1 MNGLKTLK
9 GTAVALSLMALAG
22 CGQAYNPG
30 AEDHDAAPSGKGD
43 VFGSNPDTAPYQTVS
58 YDVLRSWLVDTL
70 NVPAVTTLGAYPAN
84 GSSLAGNCA
93 TMPNGATNC
102 PLQAP
107 VAYLDANK
115 GALGVAVF
123 TVDPDGTSPPSLMSS
138 GGFKVWILASSSA
151 CGIAM
156 NNTTTREELF
166 PAAMG
171 GVSNYTSFYG
181 ALLGREPSAAEIDLL
196 DLLQASFSDDA
207 HKAAAVCSTTLAS
220 LENLAAN

>member
-30 AEDHDAAPSGKGD
+30 AEDHDAAPHGQGD

-58 YDVLRSWLVDTL
+58 YDVLQSWLVDTL
-70 NVPAVTTLGAYPAN
+70 HMPLTATVSTFPAN
-84 GSSLAGNCA
+84 GSSPAGTCV
-93 TMPNGATNC
+93 GQQTNC

-107 VAYLDANK
+107 VQYLAANK

-123 TVDPDGTSPPSLMSS
+123 TVDPDGTAAPSLMTS
-138 GGFKVWILASSSA
+138 GGFKVWILAASSA
-151 CGIAM
+151 CGLAM

-171 GVSNYTSFYG
+171 GVSNYNTFYG
-181 ALLGREPSAAEIDLL
+181 ALLGREPSAAEISEL
-196 DLLQASFSDDA
+196 DLLQASFADDA